1 MATLVYLKNPTNN
14 LVAKAYVGFSWT
26 SLFFGPWPLLFRHQW
41 GFFLVFI
48 AVYIVIG
55 ALTLGIGSLI
65 LGLVW
70 AFIFNKWHLKRL
82 IERGYAIDE
91 TQDPSLVAE
100 AKAQAGIAT

>member
-26 SLFFGPWPLLFRHQW
+26 SLFFGPWPLLFRTEW
-41 GFFLVFI
+41 GSFLVFI
-48 AVYIVIG
+48 AVYIVVG
-55 ALTLGIGSLI
+55 AFTLGIGSLI

-70 AFIFNKWHLKRL
+70 AFIFNKWHMKRL
-82 IERGYAIDE
+82 IERGYSIDE